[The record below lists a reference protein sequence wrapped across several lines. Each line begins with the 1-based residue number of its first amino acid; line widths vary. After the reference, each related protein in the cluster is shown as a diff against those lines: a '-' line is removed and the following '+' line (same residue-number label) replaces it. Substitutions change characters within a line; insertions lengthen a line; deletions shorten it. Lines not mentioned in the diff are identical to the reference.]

1 MLPYLLRL
9 KFCYCKILLKRHQ
22 IRKLIKRGNMNYFQK
37 LFITCLAA
45 AGLLIGSNA
54 ANAVTIS
61 DVPQGYWAANSI
73 IEAVQ
78 NNYLDL
84 SGTRFRPEEPITRAE
99 FANAIYNVIQR
110 APIPTQSGFNDVS
123 YQIKYG
129 RSILTLQQLQIVCGY
144 PDGDFKPDG
153 FIKRSEASSVVAN
166 VVRTDFWDT
175 SVLNRFK
182 DKNDVPV
189 WATPSYINNIIN
201 DIYVNYP
208 KSDVLLPNEY
218 LSRAEAAILMHK
230 LRIAV
235 NSYKDAYLPQEVNYT
250 DDVNS
255 EDSNKFV
262 PVFVGTNTLG
272 EFKYSYQKNVNL
284 YENKKVIIAGNIVP
298 VRALQR
304 FDARTAKEGDVLTY
318 VSPKDVYSI
327 EGTKLYNQGTK
338 FIGYVDRTQKS
349 YWLKKQNKAY
359 IVFNRAILNDGTEF
373 PVAGV
378 LYSTYKGKVV
388 EEKAK
393 NSLRVKNDATK
404 KFRKRNAAW
413 KFTNKLVPVI
423 KYSEDTKDNLF
434 MLITGDMIIPDSN
447 L

>member
-1 MLPYLLRL
+1 
-9 KFCYCKILLKRHQ
+9 
-22 IRKLIKRGNMNYFQK
+22 MNYFQK

-54 ANAVTIS
+54 ASAVTIS

-73 IEAVQ
+73 IEAIQ
-78 NNYLDL
+78 NNYLEL

-110 APIPTQSGFNDVS
+110 APLPAQSGFNDVS
-123 YQIKYG
+123 YQTKYG

-144 PDGDFKPDG
+144 PDGDYKPDG
-153 FIKRSEASSVVAN
+153 FIKRSEASSIVAN

-182 DKNDVPV
+182 DKKDVPV

-218 LSRAEAAILMHK
+218 LSRAESAVLMHK

-404 KFRKRNAAW
+404 KYNKRNAAW